1 MYPAMDPIWVEMLS
15 LILISKMFLLVREMS
30 LYPDDGNR
38 SAVSI
43 YPDSQPN
50 NINAWSEYDAISDV
64 NIPSPYNLYLG
75 GNENIGG
82 NLSVANDVAVAGG
95 VVATTSLHS
104 RNSLLVETT
113 SLQIG
118 NVQMNNFLNVS
129 RDITAGGNITATADF
144 LGNANCRIQG
154 QVVAQQQITTPSF
167 IQAGG
172 KVQTPQLV
180 VPNLYTPTMTSA
192 ITTGANGYCVI
203 QSGTPNDGLQVLDGN
218 LNPGPV
224 SALSLNLPGAG
235 GGAIVNLQT
244 INGVPFN
251 SVVVNPLQGQL
262 NANSQNIINANEIT
276 AYDVIATSSVSGN
289 TVYGNVGYYPAL
301 LNVQTINGQGL
312 SSMVLT
318 TDIGLTVP
326 SPNAVV
332 PYSVYRAGAFFF
344 TTNGGVAGLSVGV
357 NIQPTTECGWYIVGN
372 GNSYNSAVI
381 ISIQLS
387 NTNLSGVTTNRG
399 GATVRVPGD
408 YVMFVVAPCQGGRS
422 IGNIIPVS
430 ALYTP

>member
-1 MYPAMDPIWVEMLS
+1 
-15 LILISKMFLLVREMS
+15 MS

-50 NINAWSEYDAISDV
+50 NINAWSEYSAISDV

-172 KVQTPQLV
+172 KVQTPQLLI
-180 VPNLYTPTMTSA
+180 PNITTPTITSA

-235 GGAIVNLQT
+235 GGAITNLQT
-244 INGVPFN
+244 INGVPFT

-289 TVYGNVGYYPAL
+289 TAYANVGYFPAL
-301 LNVQTINGQGL
+301 LNVATINGQGIG
-312 SSMVLT
+312 SMVI
-318 TDIGLTVP
+318 TDNIGLTPVP
-326 SPNAVV
+326 LPAGT
-332 PYSVYRAGAFFF
+332 PYSVYKSGQYLF
-344 TTNGGVAGLSVGV
+344 TTNGGVAGLNV
-357 NIQPTTECGWYIVGN
+357 NVSITPTTECGWYIVGN
-372 GNSYNSAVI
+372 GNSYNSGI
-381 ISIQLS
+381 TINIQLS
-387 NTNLSGVTTNRG
+387 QLNSSGIYTNYGGNTT
-399 GATVRVPGD
+399 RVPGD
-408 YVMFVVAPCQGGRS
+408 YVMFMVVPAQGGRS
-422 IGNIIPVS
+422 IGFITSVS
-430 ALYTP
+430 ALYNP

>member
-1 MYPAMDPIWVEMLS
+1 
-15 LILISKMFLLVREMS
+15 MS
-30 LYPDDGNR
+30 LYPDDGDR
-38 SAVSI
+38 SAISI
-43 YPDSQPN
+43 YPDSQQN
-50 NINAWSEYDAISDV
+50 NITSWSRYDAVSNV
-64 NIPSPYNLYLG
+64 QIPAPYDLLVG
-75 GNENIGG
+75 GNENLGG
-82 NLSVANDVAVAGG
+82 SLSVSNDIAAAGG
-95 VVATTSLHS
+95 ITAGTVLHS
-104 RNSLLVETT
+104 RASLLVETT
-113 SLQIG
+113 SHQIG
-118 NVQMNNFLNVS
+118 NVQMDNFLNVG

-144 LGNANCRIQG
+144 LGNANCRVQG
-154 QVVAQQQITTPSF
+154 QVVAQQQITTQSF

-172 KVQTPQLV
+172 KVQTPQVLI
-180 VPNLYTPTMTSA
+180 PNLTTPSITSA

-203 QSGTPNDGLQVLDGN
+203 QPNTPNSGLQVLDGN

-235 GGAIVNLQT
+235 GGAITNLQT
-244 INGVPFN
+244 INGVAVN
-251 SVVVNPLQGQL
+251 SLVTNPLQGQL

-357 NIQPTTECGWYIVGN
+357 NIQPTTECGWYMVGN
-372 GNSYNSAVI
+372 GNSYNSGVI

-387 NTNLSGVTTNRG
+387 NTNSSGVTTNRG

-408 YVMFVVAPCQGGRS
+408 YIMFCVAPCQGGRS

>member
-1 MYPAMDPIWVEMLS
+1 
-15 LILISKMFLLVREMS
+15 MS

-38 SAVSI
+38 SSVSI

-82 NLSVANDVAVAGG
+82 SLSVANDVSVAGG
-95 VVATTSLHS
+95 IVASTGIHS
-104 RNSLLVETT
+104 RTSLLVETT

-118 NVQMNNFLNVS
+118 NVQMNNFLNVG

-172 KVQTPQLV
+172 KVQTPQVV
-180 VPNLYTPTMTSA
+180 VPNITTPT
-192 ITTGANGYCVI
+192 ITTSIETGNNGYCVI
-203 QSGTPNDGLQVLDGN
+203 QTDSANTGIQVLDGN
-218 LNPGPV
+218 ANPGPV

-235 GGAIVNLQT
+235 GGAITNLQT

-262 NANSQNIINANEIT
+262 NANNQNIINANEIT
-276 AYDVIATSSVSGN
+276 GYDVIAANSISGAN
-289 TVYGNVGYYPAL
+289 AYANIGYFPYLA
-301 LNVQTINGQGL
+301 NVQTINGQGIG
-312 SSMVLT
+312 SMVI
-318 TDIGLTVP
+318 TDNIGLTPVAP
-326 SPNAVV
+326 PAGTA
-332 PYSVYRAGAFFF
+332 YAVYRSGQYLF
-344 TTNGGVAGLSVGV
+344 TTNGGVAGLNVNVSVY
-357 NIQPTTECGWYIVGN
+357 PTTECGWYIVGN
-372 GNSYNSAVI
+372 GNSASSGILIA
-381 ISIQLS
+381 IQLS
-387 NTNLSGVTTNRG
+387 QVNSSGVQTNYG
-399 GATVRVPGD
+399 GNTPRVPGD
-408 YVMFVVAPCQGGRS
+408 YIMFMVVPCQGGRS
-422 IGNIIPVS
+422 IGFISPVS
-430 ALYTP
+430 ANYHY